1 MKRLLQKQAAM
12 NGSAASERNLWDEW
26 NAAGGPQYPRDE
38 VVRFFFRRFKDK
50 EARAKTRVLDL
61 GCGGGVHTE
70 FLAENGFETMACDI
84 SPKGVMA
91 TEQRLANVKGKNLR
105 ADTFVSSIEALD
117 LPSASLDAILSV
129 GVLECTLPGVV
140 EAAMPKI
147 AKLLRP
153 GGTGFFIFASGR
165 DYRVGSSQNPY
176 VRRGFTESEVHS
188 IFGANFAELD
198 INRVIRTEQNQSI
211 ELNEWM
217 VSAFVK

>member
-1 MKRLLQKQAAM
+1 MKCLFRDTDEMHA
-12 NGSAASERNLWDEW
+12 GSADERDLWDEW
-26 NAAGGPQYPRDE
+26 NAGGGPQYPRDE

-61 GCGGGVHTE
+61 GCGGGVHTLL
-70 FLAENGFETMACDI
+70 LAENGFDTMACDI
-84 SPKGVMA
+84 SPEGVKL
-91 TEQRLANVKGKNLR
+91 TERRLIAKDLL
-105 ADTFVSSIEALD
+105 ADTFVSSIEQLD
-117 LPSASLDAILSV
+117 LPPVSLDAILSV

-147 AKLLRP
+147 AKTLRP
-153 GGTGFFIFASGR
+153 GGVGFFIFASDR
-165 DYRVGSSQNPY
+165 DYRVPSEENKY
-176 VRRGFTESEVHS
+176 VRRGFTEGEVRT
-188 IFGANFAELD
+188 IFGMNFDEID